1 MVDPMRGSGFLT
13 GLLLGAAVPLTAAVL
28 VGPWARAPALSMPF
42 LGELLGWALTN
53 LGLSIPVFTLV
64 LILFLHSLLRL
75 RRELEAGR
83 PADEVAQAE
92 HLTDTW
98 TSLFFGVGVIWTAIG
113 MRSALIHALGDPS
126 AAAQQGAYA
135 MLARLVDGGILL
147 ALSTT
152 IVGGAGGYL
161 MRVVKAVTVGASLR
175 RCYAEASRAEGAR
188 ISAQLAAIQEDL
200 RALAEHKAPVERYSH
215 EQTPLG

>member
-1 MVDPMRGSGFLT
+1 MGALRGRGFLSGF
-13 GLLLGAAVPLTAAVL
+13 LLGAAGTLSAAVL
-28 VGPWARAPALSMPF
+28 VGPWALAPALSIP
-42 LGELLGWALTN
+42 LLEQLRIWALTN
-53 LGLSIPVFTLV
+53 LGLSIPVFALV
-64 LILFLHSLLRL
+64 LMLFVHSLLRL
-75 RRELEAGR
+75 RRRLQAGR

-135 MLARLVDGGILL
+135 MLERLVDGGILL

-175 RCYAEASRAEGAR
+175 RCYAQAGGAQGAR

-200 RALAEHKAPVERYSH
+200 RALTNHKAHAGRCGH
-215 EQTPLG
+215 DQTPLG